1 VKELA
6 RTPGVEL
13 HPDLAD
19 LRPEVSRRQVAVL
32 PFVTGGGIKNK
43 LLEAAALGMP
53 IACTRWALSGTKGKA
68 AVQVCRSAHEW
79 AESLARL
86 WATEAARRELGE
98 AARKWVTEHHTWDA
112 AAQTAEQSIQQTL
125 ERSEQAKVIFGE
137 PGASVPI

>member
-1 VKELA
+1 
-6 RTPGVEL
+6 
-13 HPDLAD
+13 

-43 LLEAAALGMP
+43 LLEAAAMGMP
-53 IACTRWALSGTKGKA
+53 IACTQWALSGTKGKA
-68 AVQVCRSAHEW
+68 SVQVCRSAEDW

-86 WATEAARRELGE
+86 WASETARQELGE

-112 AAQTAEQSIQQTL
+112 AALTAELGIQQTL
-125 ERSEQAKVIFGE
+125 ERIEQAKIVLGE